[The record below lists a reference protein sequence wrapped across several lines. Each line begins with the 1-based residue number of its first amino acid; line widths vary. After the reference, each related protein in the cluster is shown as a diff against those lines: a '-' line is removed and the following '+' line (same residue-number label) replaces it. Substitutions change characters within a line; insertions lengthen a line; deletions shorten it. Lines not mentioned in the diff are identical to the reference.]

1 MASTAT
7 PTEGALLELEAG
19 AIKDVSTKGKD
30 GGGYSAEN
38 ITVLEGLAAVR
49 LRPAMYIGSTGEQ
62 GLHHLVY
69 EVVDNSVDEALGGH
83 ATKIDVTIHVDNSI
97 TVVDDGRGIPV
108 DDKVIN
114 GEKMPAV
121 QVVLTMLHAGG
132 KFDASNYKVSGGL
145 HGVGVSCVN
154 ALSEEFDVE
163 IWRDG
168 HAWEQDYSKGAPT
181 SKLRKMGASTRKG
194 TKVHFLP
201 DKSIFTVTEF
211 NYDTLAQRLREL
223 AFLNKG
229 LEIHLTDQR
238 TTDSKTGEYKHQEFK
253 YIGGIA
259 EFIKHLNKGK
269 AVLHDKPIYMEA
281 ERDNVAMEIA
291 LQYNDAY
298 SETVF
303 TFANN
308 INTVDGGTHLSGFK
322 TALTRTINAAGQSLG
337 LFKDVKENLSGD
349 DVREGLVVVI
359 SVKLSQPQFE
369 GQTKGKLNS
378 DIAGTVQA
386 FVNERLGAFL
396 EQNPQVAK
404 KIINKAIDAARAREA
419 ARKARDLTRR
429 KGALDG
435 GGLPGKLADCS
446 ERQPDRCELYL
457 VEGESAGGT
466 AKQGRDRKFQA
477 ILPLKGKI
485 LNVEKA
491 RYDKMLGHEEIRAM
505 ITALGC
511 GIGKD
516 DFDASKL
523 RYGKLILMT
532 DADVDGSHIRTLLL
546 TFFFRHMTELIKR
559 GHVYIAQPPLY
570 RIKKGKFEQYIKDDR
585 EYVSVMVKRASDGM
599 VIRYGKDGGRL
610 EGAALTKY
618 MGQLNDYLGFFDK
631 VQKRLRNDD
640 VTQAFAELF
649 AHEGKDSVRR
659 VDFETPAK
667 VEAMRQRLVT
677 MQKTYQFKNVGDV
690 VMDEE
695 HRSYSVS
702 YTDAQGA
709 VRTIDWALASAPE
722 SRQMLAKHAQIKEQ
736 LVAPF
741 FIEYATKT
749 KAQAAAEAEE
759 DAEEIASEEGVAETA
774 SAPGTVAEI
783 KPDKRASKASQDPV
797 EKKTARDVFEYVIEQ
812 GKKEYQVQRY
822 KGLGEMT
829 APQLWETTMDP
840 ERRTLLQVKLED
852 IAACEEIFTTL
863 MGEDVESRRKFI
875 EENAL
880 DVKNLDI

>member
-1 MASTAT
+1 MATTAV
-7 PTEGALLELEAG
+7 PTGTDLLDDKNGA
-19 AIKDVSTKGKD
+19 TKGEPAAP
-30 GGGYSAEN
+30 GSYSAEN

-49 LRPAMYIGSTGEQ
+49 KRPAMYIGSTGEQ

-69 EVVDNSVDEALGGH
+69 EVVDNSVDEALAGY
-83 ATKIDVTIHVDNSI
+83 ATRIDVTIHVDNSI

-114 GEKMPAV
+114 GVTMPAV
-121 QVVLTMLHAGG
+121 QVVLTILHAGG

-163 IWRDG
+163 VWRDG
-168 HAWEQDYSKGAPT
+168 FAWTQDYSKGDPT

-201 DKSIFTVTEF
+201 DKTIFSVTEY
-211 NYDTLAQRLREL
+211 NYDTLSNRLRQL

-229 LEIHLTDQR
+229 IEITLTDER
-238 TTDSKTGEYKHQEFK
+238 ASDAKTGEAKTQNFK
-253 YIGGIA
+253 YTGGIA
-259 EFIKHLNKGK
+259 EFIKLLNKGK
-269 AVLHDKPIYMEA
+269 AVLHEKPIYMEA
-281 ERDNVAMEIA
+281 ERDQVAMEIA

-298 SETVF
+298 SETIF

-308 INTVDGGTHLSGFK
+308 INTIDGGTHLQGFRA
-322 TALTRTINAAGQSLG
+322 ALTRTINAAGQAMG

-349 DVREGLVVVI
+349 DVREGLVAVI

-396 EQNPQVAK
+396 EQNPQVARK
-404 KIINKAIDAARAREA
+404 VINKAIDAARAREA

-446 ERQPDRCELYL
+446 EREPDRCELYL

-505 ITALGC
+505 ITALGA

-570 RIKKGKFEQYIKDDR
+570 RIKKGRFEQYIKDDR

-599 VIRYGKDGGRL
+599 TVRYGTAGEKL
-610 EGAALTKY
+610 EGAELTKF
-618 MGQLNDYLGFFDK
+618 MGQLNDYIGFFDK
-631 VQKRLRNDD
+631 VEKRIRNEE
-640 VTQAFAELF
+640 VTREFASLF
-649 AHEGKDSVRR
+649 AHEGKEPAKRS
-659 VDFETPAK
+659 DFESPDK
-667 VEAMRQRLVT
+667 LKAMKTKLDAV
-677 MQKTYQFKNVGDV
+677 QKIYQFKHVSDV
-690 VMDEE
+690 EFDEE
-695 HRSYSVS
+695 HKTYSVNF
-702 YTDAQGA
+702 TDAQGA
-709 VRTIDWALASAPE
+709 IRSIDWALTSSAE
-722 SRQMLAKHAQIKEQ
+722 SRQMLAKHAQIKDQ
-736 LVAPF
+736 LTGPYI
-741 FIEYATKT
+741 IEYASKGS
-749 KAQAAAEAEE
+749 KAEEVEDTPEETAAE
-759 DAEEIASEEGVAETA
+759 GAETPA
-774 SAPGTVAEI
+774 TIIET
-783 KPDKRASKASQDPV
+783 RAVKKTTKGPQDPV
-797 EKKTARDVFEYVIEQ
+797 EKATASELFTYVIEQ
-812 GKKEYQVQRY
+812 GKKSYDVQRY

-829 APQLWETTMDP
+829 AEQLWQTTMDP